1 MGASASEKKILE
13 DIQKDIDTNKL
24 KEAPKINDEIKQT
37 QVIESNKF
45 KNSTD
50 NITDNKFVNRKFY
63 GFDSDFWKEPKS
75 NLEEKEEVDIPLSQ
89 SKPNS
94 APKGILAIQ
103 VKDTPHKSNFQA
115 AIIPTK
121 KPSLEQ
127 PITNTTAVIEEE
139 PSTWNKIKGL
149 DWNRAF
155 NTFVQYAGG
164 ASADT
169 GGDWGKAV
177 GNGLRQ
183 ANTYLEYLNQ
193 KEREKEK
200 YAQDLLAAKLKEEKN
215 DRQKALENYLAFQ
228 KLNLAKQKLILD
240 SQNTSS
246 GKYNEN
252 LIPQEIYNI
261 PNPRN
266 EEEREAYINLLY
278 RVAPQYAESLVG
290 MANNNLPVKNFYEK
304 LPINLLGDTTRVL
317 RNINPDFDVNA
328 YETASKTI
336 RELGDGKSDISK
348 TLVNINTLAQHLNGI
363 YEKAPN
369 LTNSDTRFANML
381 TNKIKNQL
389 SNPEVRAMLANVKS
403 FSAELERFFTG
414 SRPTKAMIEKSMDM
428 LSPDSTMEE
437 LYDVIRTFQDLLGG
451 RVYSYI
457 RRWYG
462 NTKKGFPS
470 EMVDPLIST
479 QLVNNGYLKYSHD
492 QRYIYPVNAKKDYK
506 MNGFGNF
513 GQLVFDENG
522 DITGSKE
529 FDLNE
534 DKVRRYFEEAQKR
547 NHLYEYVFP
556 GEKLNFKD
564 FMRRN

>member
-1 MGASASEKKILE
+1 
-13 DIQKDIDTNKL
+13 
-24 KEAPKINDEIKQT
+24 
-37 QVIESNKF
+37 
-45 KNSTD
+45 
-50 NITDNKFVNRKFY
+50 
-63 GFDSDFWKEPKS
+63 
-75 NLEEKEEVDIPLSQ
+75 
-89 SKPNS
+89 
-94 APKGILAIQ
+94 
-103 VKDTPHKSNFQA
+103 
-115 AIIPTK
+115 
-121 KPSLEQ
+121 
-127 PITNTTAVIEEE
+127 
-139 PSTWNKIKGL
+139 
-149 DWNRAF
+149 
-155 NTFVQYAGG
+155 
-164 ASADT
+164 
-169 GGDWGKAV
+169 
-177 GNGLRQ
+177 
-183 ANTYLEYLNQ
+183 
-193 KEREKEK
+193 
-200 YAQDLLAAKLKEEKN
+200 
-215 DRQKALENYLAFQ
+215 
-228 KLNLAKQKLILD
+228 
-240 SQNTSS
+240 
-246 GKYNEN
+246 
-252 LIPQEIYNI
+252 
-261 PNPRN
+261 
-266 EEEREAYINLLY
+266 
-278 RVAPQYAESLVG
+278 
-290 MANNNLPVKNFYEK
+290 
-304 LPINLLGDTTRVL
+304 
-317 RNINPDFDVNA
+317 
-328 YETASKTI
+328 
-336 RELGDGKSDISK
+336 
-348 TLVNINTLAQHLNGI
+348 
-363 YEKAPN
+363 
-369 LTNSDTRFANML
+369 
-381 TNKIKNQL
+381 
-389 SNPEVRAMLANVKS
+389 MLANVKS